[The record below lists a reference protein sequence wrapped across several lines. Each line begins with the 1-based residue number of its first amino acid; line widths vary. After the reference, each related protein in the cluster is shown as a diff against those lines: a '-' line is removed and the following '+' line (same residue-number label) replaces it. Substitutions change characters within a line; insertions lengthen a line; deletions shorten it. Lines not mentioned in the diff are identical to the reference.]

1 MKDVEPIHFIKSTHI
16 YAASETKQGPRLK
29 LLDLYQPRHIP
40 GPWPLV
46 VWLHSGGFRTG
57 TRRNRKHGLIA
68 EAFARA
74 GYATACLDYRLARPP
89 AVLKRP
95 ARQLMGY
102 LKEDSEKWGEEMQE
116 NFRRQRA
123 VAVVEDVCSFY
134 EWIAPNLE
142 VFNLSGEH
150 ILAGSSAGGI
160 SVLNVLMLPE
170 HINRRIPPIRSAFV
184 VSGGF
189 PFPSYWKD
197 GDTRIL
203 AVHNPEDPQVPFS
216 SIRRV
221 EEIAKHNFTLI
232 VAPEQ
237 AHGAT
242 SLSPAENIAAGVERF
257 IAFDRGEALP
267 PVPPP
272 GAARVEDAEEGEDES
287 AGADEDEADS

>member
-1 MKDVEPIHFIKSTHI
+1 MKDVEPIHFVKSTHI
-16 YAASETKQGPRLK
+16 YAVPETKQGPRPK
-29 LLDLYQPRHIP
+29 LLDLYQPRDVP

-68 EAFARA
+68 EAFAKH

-102 LKEDSEKWGEEMQE
+102 LKDDSEKWGEEMQE

-123 VAVVEDVCSFY
+123 VAVVEDVCAFY

-142 VFNLSGEH
+142 VFNLTGEH

-160 SVLNVLMLPE
+160 SVLNTLMLPG
-170 HINRRIPPIRSAFV
+170 HFGRSIPPIRSAFV

-189 PFPSYWKD
+189 AFPSYWQD
-197 GDTRIL
+197 GETRIL
-203 AVHNPEDPQVPFS
+203 AIHNPDDPQVPFS
-216 SIRRV
+216 SIKRG
-221 EEIAKHNFTLI
+221 EEQLAKRNFTLI

-237 AHGAT
+237 AHGST
-242 SLSPAENIAAGVERF
+242 SLSQAESIAAGVERF
-257 IAFDRGEALP
+257 IAFDRGEPLP
-267 PVPPP
+267 PAPPP
-272 GAARVEDAEEGEDES
+272 GAARVEDSDEGDDETGS
-287 AGADEDEADS
+287 EDEAEE